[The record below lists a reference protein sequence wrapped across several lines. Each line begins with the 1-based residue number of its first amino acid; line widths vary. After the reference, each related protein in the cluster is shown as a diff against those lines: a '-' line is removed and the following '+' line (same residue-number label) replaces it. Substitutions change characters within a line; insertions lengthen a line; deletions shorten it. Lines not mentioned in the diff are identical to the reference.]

1 MGTVNLPKRMDY
13 NQQERKPSMP
23 TNVDDSMRSK
33 RRALERQRI
42 DGNDSPM
49 GRQQGPSSHPSRHTG
64 RAGTRKSVQSAL
76 RRIAGTIR
84 DPFCNNPGKDR
95 TGEQVP
101 GHRGALHQYG
111 ISEGFQWIN
120 GSFVENIEGR
130 APDHR
135 QPKDIDVV
143 TFFYKRE
150 DTREDYPVLF
160 NPSTTQLNFNVDA
173 YGVELGVPLDMGSA
187 ALIGFW
193 HGLWSHRRD
202 HVWKGFIQVALD
214 PGEDPPAKRCLDVIA
229 ESEERR

>member
-1 MGTVNLPKRMDY
+1 MATIPQWDDNKVLPPIRPDTPEGQEHESLYRAPYVASLEQFVTRFATTPERIELANKFLDY
-13 NQQERKPSMP
+13 
-23 TNVDDSMRSK
+23 
-33 RRALERQRI
+33 
-42 DGNDSPM
+42 
-49 GRQQGPSSHPSRHTG
+49 
-64 RAGTRKSVQSAL
+64 
-76 RRIAGTIR
+76 
-84 DPFCNNPGKDR
+84 
-95 TGEQVP
+95 
-101 GHRGALHQYG
+101 RGALYQYG

-173 YGVELGVPLDMGSA
+173 YGVELGLPLDMGSA